1 MNPIPDESR
10 KDFDEAEYQ
19 SSREPAGF
27 ALTSG
32 DVEMFKLL
40 YEFRMLRREHIS
52 ALTGRPARRLHRR
65 ILKLIAGGYLT
76 SIRLPQQKHIYALG
90 KEALPILVERGL
102 APDELLS
109 QRLRVHELKELFLKH
124 EMMIVDFHVLLAL
137 AGKAD
142 VLQVVGW
149 QEGKELYD
157 SVTVADHAGVDRL
170 PVRPD
175 AFFTLEDS
183 RRPAGA
189 NRANFFLEA
198 DRSTATQTRFKD
210 KIRAYWHYLEQG
222 LHTKKFSIKNFRV
235 VTVTLTRARARNL
248 CELAAGLLPERA
260 RKYYLFTPIDIFS
273 LEKPG
278 PVLESVY
285 LSPRNCGGDVHYPLV
300 TPPSTAPADSAAG
313 S

>member
-1 MNPIPDESR
+1 MNPISDESTE
-10 KDFDEAEYQ
+10 DFAEAESLSFQ
-19 SSREPAGF
+19 GGKGF

-32 DVEMFKLL
+32 DIEIFKLL

-52 ALTGRPARRLHRR
+52 ALTGRPLKRLHRR
-65 ILKLIAGGYLT
+65 ILKLIAGKYLT
-76 SIRLPQQKHIYALG
+76 SIRLPQQKHIYTLG
-90 KEALPILVERGL
+90 REALPVLVGQGL
-102 APDELLS
+102 APDELLT

-137 AGKAD
+137 AGKTDA
-142 VLQVVGW
+142 LKVVGW
-149 QEGKELYD
+149 QEGKDLYD
-157 SVTVADHAGVDRL
+157 SVAVADHAGIERL

-222 LHTKKFSIKNFRV
+222 LHTQKYGIKNFRV

-260 RKYYLFTPIDIFS
+260 RKYYLFTPIDTFS
-273 LEKPG
+273 LENPS

-285 LSPRNCGGDVHYPLV
+285 LSPRNCGGAVHYPLV
-300 TPPSTAPADSAAG
+300 TPPGAAPAEAVVG
-313 S
+313 G